1 MHKQGFILDYG
12 GGGGGVDEGSSSIM
26 KEPLWCNGTAFL
38 NGRGIPFLGGFP
50 PFPPCITL
58 STFRRFYN

>member
-1 MHKQGFILDYG
+1 MHKQGIT

-38 NGRGIPFLGGFP
+38 NGRGIPFYSKILGGFP
-50 PFPPCITL
+50 PFPPPPPV
-58 STFRRFYN
+58 